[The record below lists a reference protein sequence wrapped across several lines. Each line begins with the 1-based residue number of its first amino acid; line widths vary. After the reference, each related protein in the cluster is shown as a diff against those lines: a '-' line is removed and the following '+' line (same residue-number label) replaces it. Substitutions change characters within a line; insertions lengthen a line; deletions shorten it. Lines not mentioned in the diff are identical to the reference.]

1 VEVLTTGSVGTFEE
15 VFINDLIPAI
25 DDARYRTLANG

>member
-1 VEVLTTGSVGTFEE
+1 VEVLTTGSVGTFGE

-25 DDARYRTLANG
+25 DARYRTLANG